1 MDSSSREDISFYSVT
16 VNVDTKIAWKIDYRM
31 CTCHKTKEVTKFNT
45 TGPLFTCGSLVG
57 VGEEYACE
65 LR

>member
-16 VNVDTKIAWKIDYRM
+16 VTVDTKIARKVDYRM
-31 CTCHKTKEVTKFNT
+31 FICHKTKEVTKFNKA
-45 TGPLFTCGSLVG
+45 GPLFTCGSLVSE
-57 VGEEYACE
+57 GEEYACE